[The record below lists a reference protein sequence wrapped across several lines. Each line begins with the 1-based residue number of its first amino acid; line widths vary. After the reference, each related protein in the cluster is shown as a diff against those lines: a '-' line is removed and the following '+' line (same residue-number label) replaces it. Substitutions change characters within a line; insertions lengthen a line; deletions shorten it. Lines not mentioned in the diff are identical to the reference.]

1 MFTYFQDIIKEQ
13 KKIIIPV
20 LVFYSSI
27 EASALLLSGSVSL
40 PPEESSL
47 SKQAAHVERYN
58 IYNALLN
65 FYLNDYLGAWF
76 SQQFP
81 KKVFPAFVRQYVSL
95 PPVKSSISKLFSSS
109 SENVKNKVTTR
120 WEGPQSLS

>member
-65 FYLNDYLGAWF
+65 FYLNDYLGACF

-81 KKVFPAFVRQYVSL
+81 KKKVFPAFVRQYVSL

-109 SENVKNKVTTR
+109 SENVKK
-120 WEGPQSLS
+120 